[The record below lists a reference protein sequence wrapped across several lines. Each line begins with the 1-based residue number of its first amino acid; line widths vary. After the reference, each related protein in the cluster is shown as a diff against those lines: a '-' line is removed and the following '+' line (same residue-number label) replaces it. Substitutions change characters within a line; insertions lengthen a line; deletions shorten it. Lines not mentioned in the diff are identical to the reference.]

1 MTTDNVRK
9 FKLKKFFILYIVK
22 DFLIMKSEGK
32 IFLIAILVTA
42 LTTSLAAAMLTDG
55 HVAEAKSKQKIKK
68 HNHCK
73 IKNKNSRHSNGNDN
87 INVRICSASD
97 VNLKNVIIID

>member
-1 MTTDNVRK
+1 MRV
-9 FKLKKFFILYIVK
+9 FKLKKFFILYIVTG
-22 DFLIMKSEGK
+22 LIIMRSGGK
-32 IFLIAILVTA
+32 IFLIAILATA
-42 LTTSLAAAMLTDG
+42 LITSLAVAMLTDG

-73 IKNKNSRHSNGNDN
+73 IKNKNSHHSNGNDN
-87 INVRICSASD
+87 TNIRICSASE